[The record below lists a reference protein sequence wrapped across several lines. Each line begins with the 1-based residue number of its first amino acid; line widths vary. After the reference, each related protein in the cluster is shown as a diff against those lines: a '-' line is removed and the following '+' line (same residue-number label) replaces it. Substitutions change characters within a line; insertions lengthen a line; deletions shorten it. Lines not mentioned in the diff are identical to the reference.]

1 MLQHSYH
8 RWKIFVRAT
17 LADLRLEKII
27 EHVVIELDECY
38 QTKIRILNTPKKFT
52 NENLTSN
59 GLANSVE
66 VQEFRLEEDGYKS
79 FKAEIRI
86 KFKNNQTK
94 KLVVDLDM
102 SDHSRN
108 YDSKKVEKAR

>member
-17 LADLRLEKII
+17 QADLRLEKII

-38 QTKIRILNTPKKFT
+38 QTRIRILNTPKKFT

-94 KLVVDLDM
+94 NLVVDLDM
-102 SDHSRN
+102 SEHSRN
-108 YDSKKVEKAR
+108 YDSKKVVKAR

>member
-17 LADLRLEKII
+17 QANLRLEKII

-38 QTKIRILNTPKKFT
+38 QTKIRILDTPKKFK

-59 GLANSVE
+59 GNSSGE

-79 FKAEIRI
+79 FKADIRI
-86 KFKNNQTK
+86 KFKNNYTK
-94 KLVVDLDM
+94 TFVVDLDM
-102 SDHSRN
+102 SEHSRN